1 MLLGILLMVLAG
13 MGWVGIGAVVSHC
26 AAKKVNLALVQLGQ
40 TVLCLAVGIAV
51 MLFQEPELCSGRTRL
66 LAFGVLFLAGV
77 GNFSAF
83 ELMNRAMRVGPNG
96 VVWALAQSALIF
108 PFLFGVIFYGVPLTL
123 SRVVGVALIVGSIAL
138 FGMAKKSAEEEASRS
153 TRWLWLALGAFA
165 AGGITQISANLPSY
179 LEGGMALGSVTRTVY
194 LQAGALA
201 GFGLI
206 WLINREKLEV
216 KGTLIPTL
224 GLTAFY
230 LAIFFGLLFRGLN
243 LLAEAGAGSI
253 GYPIMIG
260 SCIIGFFLY
269 SLTVLREKVT
279 PFGMAGFLL
288 CLGGVVTI
296 SI

>member
-108 PFLFGVIFYGVPLTL
+108 PFLFGVIFYGKTEGWPIQKGWQNFRRTREFPNRRRPRT
-123 SRVVGVALIVGSIAL
+123 S
-138 FGMAKKSAEEEASRS
+138 AKPTAPRQSAAATAGRWFRLGRS
-153 TRWLWLALGAFA
+153 TPLRCGRWKR
-165 AGGITQISANLPSY
+165 
-179 LEGGMALGSVTRTVY
+179 V
-194 LQAGALA
+194 
-201 GFGLI
+201 
-206 WLINREKLEV
+206 
-216 KGTLIPTL
+216 
-224 GLTAFY
+224 
-230 LAIFFGLLFRGLN
+230 
-243 LLAEAGAGSI
+243 
-253 GYPIMIG
+253 
-260 SCIIGFFLY
+260 
-269 SLTVLREKVT
+269 
-279 PFGMAGFLL
+279 
-288 CLGGVVTI
+288 
-296 SI
+296 